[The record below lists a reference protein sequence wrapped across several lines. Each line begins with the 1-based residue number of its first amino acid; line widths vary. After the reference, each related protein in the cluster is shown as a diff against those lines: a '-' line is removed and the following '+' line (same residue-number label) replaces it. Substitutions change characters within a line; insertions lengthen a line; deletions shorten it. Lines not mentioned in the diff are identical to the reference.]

1 MRGAFAS
8 AGKADSHPSMASVS
22 GTKRLSDNDVGPT
35 HTPKIQRV
43 EHHSSHGN
51 SNGNGLPAAHQHQHH
66 AGSSPHQHPH
76 PHQHQ
81 QHQQQR
87 LPAANNDFSG
97 SVKRKL
103 ADSKRTGQ
111 ACDRCKVSAPS
122 VFSLALH
129 CHAWVQCGGSG
140 SALQRAVRRVCWLFV
155 ANRAMYT
162 PEPPRRILHAYRPG
176 DPLLHASRAEVSFA
190 TRRDGCAGAR
200 PRCRVVWQGGV
211 R

>member
-1 MRGAFAS
+1 MNDTGQVSTGSSRMRGAFAS

-43 EHHSSHGN
+43 EHHSSHG
-51 SNGNGLPAAHQHQHH
+51 SLPT
-66 AGSSPHQHPH
+66 
-76 PHQHQ
+76 
-81 QHQQQR
+81 
-87 LPAANNDFSG
+87 ANNDFSG